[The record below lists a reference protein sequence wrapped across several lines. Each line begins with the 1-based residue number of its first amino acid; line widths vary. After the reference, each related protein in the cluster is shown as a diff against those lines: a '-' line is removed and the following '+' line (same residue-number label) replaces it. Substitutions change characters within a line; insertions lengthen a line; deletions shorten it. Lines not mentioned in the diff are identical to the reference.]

1 MSTPSSNK
9 SPFSFKSQKDD
20 VQSCFREHREPMVSV
35 GIMHKEEIS
44 LTLHHAYLCQQT
56 NKEINGDL
64 HISLCNNELVLN
76 GQTFSILSFIPQ
88 HEDCLCLLQGVT
100 IGIGFHWEQEECQTF
115 QGNIHLIVVDNEI
128 QVINQLG
135 IEQYLRSVIGSEMS
149 ATSEL
154 ELLKAHAVISRSW
167 LLSPMVGKESDT
179 AIVEQEHNE
188 EITRW
193 YERDA
198 HTLFDVCADDH
209 CQRYQGVSRINT
221 PTVEQA
227 LRETCG
233 ELLMMNE
240 EVCDARFSKSCGGVT
255 ELFSNCWS
263 EESEH
268 PYLAALNDSR
278 DTAIPDLTKEEE
290 AERWI
295 RSSAPSFCNVTD
307 PTVLRQVLNSYDQE
321 TPDFYR
327 WTIHYSNKEISEIIK
342 EKSGIDFGKILKLEP
357 LTRGTSG
364 RITRLRIVGE
374 KRTIIVGKELE
385 IRKWLSKSHL
395 YSSAFVVDSDSE
407 GFTLTGAGW
416 GHGVGL
422 CQIGAAAM
430 AHEGFSYQ
438 EILAHYFPGASLTKQ
453 W

>member
-56 NKEINGDL
+56 NKEINSDL

-76 GQTFSILSFIPQ
+76 GRTFPILSFIPQ

-100 IGIGFHWEQEECQTF
+100 IGIGFHWEREECQTF

-135 IEQYLRSVIGSEMS
+135 IESYLRSVIGSEMS
-149 ATSEL
+149 ATSSL

-167 LLSPMVGKESDT
+167 LLSPMVGEESDT
-179 AIVEQEHNE
+179 AIVEQKHNE

-233 ELLMMNE
+233 ELLMMNDS
-240 EVCDARFSKSCGGVT
+240 VCDARFSKSCGGVT

-263 EESEH
+263 DKAER
-268 PYLAALNDSR
+268 PYLTVLNDSR
-278 DTAIPDLTKEEE
+278 ERSVPDLTQEAK

-295 RSSAPSFCNVTD
+295 RSSTPSFCNVTN
-307 PTVLRQVLNSYDQE
+307 PAILRQVLNSYDQE

-327 WTIHYSNKEISEIIK
+327 WTVRYTHEELTAILK
-342 EKSGIDFGKILKLEP
+342 EKSGIDFGRILQLQP
-357 LTRGTSG
+357 LSRGTSG

-374 KRTIIVGKELE
+374 HRTVVVGKELE

-395 YSSAFVVDSDSE
+395 YSSAFVVDSNED

-430 AHEGFSYQ
+430 AHEGFSYR
-438 EILAHYFPGASLTKQ
+438 EILAHYFPGAELTKQ